1 MIKYVEKFFK
11 ELEIYEDIYN
21 GKSYKESML
30 YSIKKF
36 LNEKTIDNAEEVY
49 KSGELFDFFRNRILE
64 SKRKN
69 PCEELAKTGGVSMI
83 DSFSVEEISEKLS
96 PKYKKI
102 ILEAYDLQLRKKQMQ
117 ESKEI
122 GTTVKASKE
131 DNSDEIPDI

>member
-1 MIKYVEKFFK
+1 MAKRGRKPGSGKKKGYFFK
-11 ELEIYEDIYN
+11 EQEDAVGAYKN
-21 GKSYKESML
+21 GF
-30 YSIKKF
+30 IGIPGF
-36 LNEKTIDNAEEVY
+36 NAEEVY